1 MNVWP
6 HIWHTILMY
15 FLVFIVLRVMGKRE
29 IGKLSV
35 FDLVISIMIAEIAV
49 FSIENTERPLL
60 ESITPM
66 IVLVVVQVTLAFL
79 TLKSRRLREIFDGK
93 PSIIISRGNLN
104 REEMRKQRYNLDDLM
119 LQLREQGV
127 DSVQDVEYAILEA
140 TGKLTIF
147 MKDTAVQS
155 GGQSGGFTDEL
166 ESGSSQQIGNRPGD
180 RLNSSSGTEAGSS
193 SSKADQTK
201 SRGSASSSG
210 GSDKGGASNYAAE
223 GSGSTGSKPVIQADT
238 IKFVTLPLPLIMDG
252 KVMDD
257 SLEQIDK
264 TRFWL
269 KAEMKLRG
277 VKDFKDVFF
286 CSIDHKG
293 ELFLDKKDAIR

>member
-93 PSIIISRGNLN
+93 PSIIISQGNLN

-147 MKDTAVQS
+147 MKDEAIQS
-155 GGQSGGFTDEL
+155 GGQSGGFTEEL
-166 ESGSSQQIGNRPGD
+166 ESGSQQVGSRPGD
-180 RLNSSSGTEAGSS
+180 LVNIPSRAGAEGSP
-193 SSKADQTK
+193 SKADQTK
-201 SRGSASSSG
+201 SRGSVSSSG
-210 GSDKGGASNYAAE
+210 GSATGESAVYAA
-223 GSGSTGSKPVIQADT
+223 GSIGSAGSKPVIQADK

-277 VKDFKDVFF
+277 IKDFKDVFF